1 MVNTSRLFYIK
12 TYTGL
17 LTNFLSYTSFK
28 YKQSLIKTLVDR
40 TFKIN
45 NTSNGFKIDLKNIIN
60 ILKRNSFPA
69 FVIDNVVKRYHS
81 KNIQIKHSSGLNAK
95 DAIDSKDVR
104 YFKLPFIGQFSKV
117 TQFKINNLCKRFC
130 KDLNIKLIFTSFK
143 IKNFFPNKDAIP
155 MFLKSSV
162 VYKFTCAGCGFRYVG
177 ERPLVTY

>member
-1 MVNTSRLFYIK
+1 MFNLSTKNK
-12 TYTGL
+12 TFPKIWKATRIVPGAQDDPSNYRPISTL
-17 LTNFLSYTSFK
+17 PTISNKSHNNNNR
-28 YKQSLIKTLVDR
+28 SLIKTLVDR

-45 NTSNGFKIDLKNIIN
+45 NTYNGFKIDLKNIIN

-117 TQFKINNLCKRFC
+117 TQLKINNFCKRF
-130 KDLNIKLIFTSFK
+130 L
-143 IKNFFPNKDAIP
+143 
-155 MFLKSSV
+155 
-162 VYKFTCAGCGFRYVG
+162 
-177 ERPLVTY
+177 

>member
-1 MVNTSRLFYIK
+1 MKSDGKYITSIFHKK

-69 FVIDNVVKRYHS
+69 FVTDNVVKRYHS
-81 KNIQIKHSSGLNAK
+81 FFWPQ
-95 DAIDSKDVR
+95 R
-104 YFKLPFIGQFSKV
+104 
-117 TQFKINNLCKRFC
+117 KRC
-130 KDLNIKLIFTSFK
+130 
-143 IKNFFPNKDAIP
+143 
-155 MFLKSSV
+155 
-162 VYKFTCAGCGFRYVG
+162 Y
-177 ERPLVTY
+177 